1 MNKIF
6 NYQNIIKG
14 CLLPLS
20 NTDKAD
26 LLKIRAIMLSR
37 QNSRLRRKLG
47 ISVLRFHYSNVK
59 YYTQVSNS
67 FSNSEPE
74 AIKLTPD
81 FITGFSDAESS
92 FMISISSNKTWR
104 HGWNVGVRFEIT
116 LHLKDEV
123 FLNKIR

>member
-37 QNSRLRRKLG
+37 QNREKLG
-47 ISVLRFHYSNVK
+47 VSALRLHYSNVK

-67 FSNSEPE
+67 FSNSL
-74 AIKLTPD
+74 KLTPD
-81 FITGFSDAESS
+81 FITGFSDAEST
-92 FMISISSNKTWR
+92 FMISILSNKT
-104 HGWNVGVRFEIT
+104 
-116 LHLKDEV
+116 
-123 FLNKIR
+123 